1 MRKSLLFVVTAM
13 SLLAVF
19 FISCQPDLDDPNPPG
34 NPGTGTQVND
44 NIMVTAGI
52 RGIVINENGQ
62 PMSGTTGTIS
72 TYTAT
77 TYRCGMFYFKN
88 ISMSK
93 ANAAVKVEQTGYFTA
108 FKTFPATAGRT
119 HTVRLRLIPKTS
131 TGNFVATSGGTI
143 NIAGGG
149 KMVMPAGAVTD
160 ASGNAYTGQVNVAM
174 AWINPE
180 STTLPELV
188 PGDLRG
194 ITTGG
199 EERGLSTY
207 GMIGVELTSP
217 SGQVLKIASG
227 KTAELTFPVPPSLQ
241 GSAPATI
248 DLWHFDEA
256 TARWKQDGTATKTG
270 NNYIAQVSHFSFWN
284 CDAPY
289 PMVNFCVTAVN
300 ANGNAPLINVQVR
313 IKRPNGT
320 YGYGWTDSLGDVC
333 GKVPKGEALVME
345 VLDQCNNVVFTQNI
359 GPYNTDFTLGQVA
372 VVIPPANSLT
382 ITGTVVNCA
391 NTNVTN
397 GYAIVYTSGAYGYN
411 VPVTNGTFSL
421 TILRCGSSSVNFT
434 VIGVDNNAVQQS
446 VPVSGTG
453 TSGTVN
459 VGTIQA
465 CGTSSSQYVE
475 LIINGTPYNFVS
487 PPNTITAVDSSAI
500 AIYPPYLLATDIS
513 AIRYG
518 VGSNSYCFLEFF
530 HSGVPGLLPL
540 AGISFYIDS
549 TVQGWDLVTLNP
561 KANITSL
568 PPVGGFVEGST
579 NVVINS
585 PTLGSAVNVQCNFR
599 VRRN

>member
-1 MRKSLLFVVTAM
+1 MRKSLLSIITTM
-13 SLLAVF
+13 SVLALF
-19 FISCQPDLDDPNPPG
+19 FISCQPDIDDPNPPV
-34 NPGTGTQVND
+34 NPGSGNQVND

-62 PMSGTTGTIS
+62 PMSGITVTSS
-72 TYTAT
+72 TYTT
-77 TYRCGMFYFKN
+77 TTDRYGMFYFKN

-93 ANAAVKVEQTGYFTA
+93 ANATVKVEQTGYFTA
-108 FKTFPATAGRT
+108 FKTFPATVGRT
-119 HTVRLRLIPKTS
+119 HNVRLRLIPKTS
-131 TGNFVATSGGTI
+131 AGNFTASSGGTI
-143 NIAGGG
+143 NIGGG
-149 KMVMPAGAVTD
+149 AKMVMPASAVTD

-180 STTLPELV
+180 SSILPELV

-227 KTAELTFPVPPSLQ
+227 KTAELTFPVPASLA
-241 GSAPATI
+241 GTAPATI

-289 PMVNFCVTAVN
+289 PMVNFCVTLVN

-320 YGYGWTDSLGDVC
+320 YGYGWTDSLGNVC
-333 GKVPKGEALVME
+333 GKVPKGEALVLE
-345 VLDQCNNVVFTQNI
+345 AIDQCNNIVFTQNI
-359 GPYNTDFTLGQVA
+359 GPYNTDYTLGQVA

-391 NTNVTN
+391 NANVTS

-411 VPVTNGTFSL
+411 VPLTNGTFSL
-421 TILRCGSSSVNFT
+421 TILRCSSSSVNFT

-465 CGTSSSQYVE
+465 CGTSSAQYVE

-487 PPNTITAVDSSAI
+487 PPSTITAIDSSAI
-500 AIYPPYLLATDIS
+500 IINPPYLTETDIS
-513 AIRYG
+513 AISYG
-518 VGSNSYCFLEFF
+518 LGSNSYCFISFF

-540 AGISFYIDS
+540 AGISFYIDPV
-549 TVQGWDLVTLNP
+549 VQGWLITTVNP
-561 KANITSL
+561 KANITTL
-568 PPVGGFVEGST
+568 QPIGGFIEGST

-585 PTLGSAVNVQCNFR
+585 PTLGGVVNVQCNFR
-599 VRRN
+599 VRRS

>member
-1 MRKSLLFVVTAM
+1 MRKSLLSIVTAL
-13 SLLAVF
+13 SVLAVF
-19 FISCQPDLDDPNPPG
+19 FISCQPDLEDPNPPG
-34 NPGTGTQVND
+34 NPGSGNQVND

-62 PMSGTTGTIS
+62 PMSGITVTSS
-72 TYTAT
+72 TYTT
-77 TYRCGMFYFKN
+77 TTDRYGMFYFKN

-93 ANAAVKVEQTGYFTA
+93 ANATVKVEQTGYFTA
-108 FKTFPATAGRT
+108 FKTFPATVGRT

-131 TGNFVATSGGTI
+131 AGNFVATSGGTI
-143 NIAGGG
+143 NIAGGA
-149 KMVMPAGAVTD
+149 KMVMPASAVTD

-180 STTLPELV
+180 STILPELV

-207 GMIGVELTSP
+207 GMLGVELTSP
-217 SGQVLKIASG
+217 SGQVLKIATG
-227 KTAELTFPVPPSLQ
+227 KTAELTFPVPAGLA

-289 PMVNFCVTAVN
+289 PLVNFCAKVVN
-300 ANGNAPLINVQVR
+300 ANGDVPLVNVQVR

-320 YGYGWTDSLGDVC
+320 YGYAWTDSTGDVC
-333 GKVPKGEALVME
+333 GKIPKGEALVLE
-345 VLDQCNNVVFTQNI
+345 VIDQCNNIVFTQNI
-359 GPYNTDFTLGQVA
+359 GPYNTDISLGQIA

-391 NTNVTN
+391 NSNVTN

-421 TILRCGSSSVNFT
+421 TILRCGSSTVNFT
-434 VIGVDNNAVQQS
+434 VIGVDNNTVQQS
-446 VPVSGTG
+446 VPYSGTG

-465 CGTSSSQYVE
+465 CGTSSAQYVE

-487 PPNTITAVDSSAI
+487 PPSTISAVDSSAI
-500 AIYPPYLLATDIS
+500 IIYPPYLTETDIS
-513 AIRYG
+513 ALSYG
-518 VGSNSYCFLEFF
+518 VGSNSYCFISFF

-540 AGISFYIDS
+540 GGISFYIDPV
-549 TVQGWDLVTLNP
+549 VQGWNLVTLNP
-561 KANITSL
+561 KANITTL
-568 PPVGGFVEGST
+568 QPAGGFVEGST
-579 NVVINS
+579 NVVIDS
-585 PTLGSAVNVQCNFR
+585 PTLGIVNVQCNFR